1 MTSVSPKV
9 DENAISTQFNI
20 FDKKVEKNSNSFIE
34 YYRKSESKLL
44 LLSTFEL
51 KSKVSFSS
59 FQKIQNLVSSYLEKI
74 DSQYK
79 KKQQINLFIDDSIL
93 SQRWDD
99 LNDFLKNGVQL
110 NLEQN
115 NSLKKILFKSIKNVC

>member
-79 KKQQINLFIDDSIL
+79 
-93 SQRWDD
+93 
-99 LNDFLKNGVQL
+99 
-110 NLEQN
+110 
-115 NSLKKILFKSIKNVC
+115 